1 MKHLAVLAA
10 APSPQCY
17 FLNRQPK
24 CGLLWFFS
32 KESAPWLQYD
42 AGRHFCPSD
51 TMKDMLAHLEKLHKE
66 AAECERIARLA
77 TDSVKRELFT
87 RLADHYRVLADEVE
101 RAVRNL
107 SGSD

>member
-1 MKHLAVLAA
+1 MEIPLAPV
-10 APSPQCY
+10 
-17 FLNRQPK
+17 RRR
-24 CGLLWFFS
+24 
-32 KESAPWLQYD
+32 
-42 AGRHFCPSD
+42 AGAIFPRD